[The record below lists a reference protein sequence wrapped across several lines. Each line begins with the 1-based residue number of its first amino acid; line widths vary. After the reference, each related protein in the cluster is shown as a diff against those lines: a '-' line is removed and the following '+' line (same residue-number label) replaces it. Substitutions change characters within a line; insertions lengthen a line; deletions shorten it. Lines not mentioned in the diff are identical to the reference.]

1 MALSLSGNQHVIE
14 RVVTQIIILAAVISL
29 VAITASGGAVAHA
42 DGNGLTVHNQTVPLD
57 QHGEIHTVTIDKAS
71 ADTDFYVDLHTEN
84 GTINTTQ
91 TFEAGTTREDFEVTL
106 SPTIK
111 SDTEVTVATHAA
123 NGTELAS
130 ETIAVDTIEAPT
142 VSFSDQVHQLDVHDE
157 IHDITVDTAAA
168 NEDYY
173 VDVHTADR
181 TINTT
186 QTFNGGT
193 AQTDLE
199 LTLNPTLTETT
210 NVTAAVHAANGT
222 ELAAETA
229 TVATADVQF
238 SEQSHE
244 LDEHGEIH
252 QIDVEQVAGDV
263 PYYVDVHTANG
274 TINTTRTFEAG
285 TTVENLELTLSP
297 TITSDTNVTVAL
309 HTEDGAEIA
318 ASTAT
323 VTVMSDNTATDE
335 TTDESGSDETTDE
348 SGSDET
354 TDESGSDETTDES
367 GSDETATSESTP
379 GFGVIIAIVALLGA
393 ALLGRQR

>member
-1 MALSLSGNQHVIE
+1 MVLRLSGNQHAMK

-42 DGNGLTVHNQTVPLD
+42 DGNGLTAHNQTVPLD
-57 QHGEIHTVTIDKAS
+57 QHGEIHTLTIDKAN

-123 NGTELAS
+123 NGTELAA
-130 ETIAVDTIEAPT
+130 ETISVDTTEAPT
-142 VSFSDQVHQLDVHDE
+142 VSFSDQVHQLDDHDE
-157 IHDITVDTAAA
+157 IHHITVDTAAA

-173 VDVHTADR
+173 VDVHTADG

-210 NVTAAVHAANGT
+210 NVTAAVHATNGT

-244 LDEHGEIH
+244 LDEHGEVH
-252 QIDVEQVAGDV
+252 QIDVEQATAGV

-274 TINTTRTFEAG
+274 TVNTTRTFEAG
-285 TTVENLELTLSP
+285 TTVEDLELTLSP
-297 TITSDTNVTVAL
+297 TITSDTDVTVAL

-323 VTVMSDNTATDE
+323 VTVMSDSTATDE
-335 TTDESGSDETTDE
+335 TETDESGSDETETDE

-354 TDESGSDETTDES
+354 ETDESS
-367 GSDETATSESTP
+367 SDETATSESTP
-379 GFGVIIAIVALLGA
+379 GFGVIIAVVALLGA